1 MHTLDKV
8 IVCKNRKS
16 NHQRPR
22 NFENNRLKMLSVLD
36 KINYKQHI
44 RDNLMKNA
52 NDGTAFYYFETGKR
66 PVNNAK
72 FLSDYDIAN
81 IVEINEMGLDVSI
94 IALPVDWC
102 RICGRVSNRY
112 RCAFNLRYFDQFTE
126 SERKARL
133 QAMPKEIRDGW
144 QKYDSKHNVNSPWLV
159 LNDTK
164 TIITKVNA
172 SINQPWGVPMA
183 VTAFDD
189 ILYAE
194 YFVNTK
200 RTVLDNINNQIIYMT
215 FPEGKEKGTSSLSK
229 DQQKDQHEKV
239 KDAVINRKSQSGI
252 SFFSL
257 ASGTKLDKMDVDI
270 GIFDEKNESSIK
282 NNVPADLGM
291 SSASL
296 DGNTKGNYATASL
309 NLELVA
315 SHVYTWIENFMAE
328 LNKCINANI
337 IKDSSCIVSCYILPT
352 TFANRDKQVQYMKDL
367 YSNGK
372 GSFLAWVTDA
382 AHVQIDVT
390 GKFTGVS
397 AQATQLETSRYIFGK
412 LFNGTS
418 DVAGQAMVYGW
429 YNSNAG
435 NRYASGGLQI
445 RENNCVQN
453 KQSDIAY
460 APSIGF
466 HWSNRIAATLL
477 FHSDGNF
484 YFRKQNF
491 TDRATIDA
499 NLNAGSISTTTA
511 NIYGTATFTN
521 MSVHNGG
528 IKSGLLHL
536 QGTTSASIAYGANNP
551 KIKFVNSDGSQIV
564 ELMYTDY
571 DSVRWP
577 AGLAVRGNQ
586 GNEYFDVPHLYA
598 SQVHVDNHCALQYDS
613 SNQCLNFVFS

>member
-1 MHTLDKV
+1 MPEQNNVARKKGNRTTGRKKYKPKVVKNNVETNAFAYNTTLPYVYSVLGDYLDSSPHNIKEIREYSRNPQYYNRELRDLAWWAYNTNGSVKAAVNYICSMHTLDKV

-337 IKDSSCIVSCYILPT
+337 IKDPSCVVSCYILPT

-372 GSFLAWVTDA
+372 GSFLAWVSATGFDA
-382 AHVQIDVT
+382 DAYTSLMDYELEIDMENKYPVHATSYTMSSKDNDSGDNNGGRTSVDNPTNENTVQSQSS
-390 GKFTGVS
+390 GS
-397 AQATQLETSRYIFGK
+397 
-412 LFNGTS
+412 
-418 DVAGQAMVYGW
+418 
-429 YNSNAG
+429 NSNP
-435 NRYASGGLQI
+435 
-445 RENNCVQN
+445 
-453 KQSDIAY
+453 K
-460 APSIGF
+460 PS
-466 HWSNRIAATLL
+466 T
-477 FHSDGNF
+477 
-484 YFRKQNF
+484 
-491 TDRATIDA
+491 
-499 NLNAGSISTTTA
+499 
-511 NIYGTATFTN
+511 
-521 MSVHNGG
+521 
-528 IKSGLLHL
+528 
-536 QGTTSASIAYGANNP
+536 
-551 KIKFVNSDGSQIV
+551 
-564 ELMYTDY
+564 E
-571 DSVRWP
+571 
-577 AGLAVRGNQ
+577 
-586 GNEYFDVPHLYA
+586 
-598 SQVHVDNHCALQYDS
+598 
-613 SNQCLNFVFS
+613 

>member
-1 MHTLDKV
+1 MPEQNNVARKNGNRTTGRKKYKPKVVKNNVETNAFAYNTTLPYVYSVLGDYLDSSPHNIKEIREYSRNPQYYNRELRDLAWWAYNTNGSVKAAVNYICSMHTLDKV

-144 QKYDSKHNVNSPWLV
+144 QKYDPKHNVNSPWLV

-229 DQQKDQHEKV
+229 DQQKYQHEKV

-372 GSFLAWVTDA
+372 GSFLAWVSATGFDA
-382 AHVQIDVT
+382 DAYTSLMDYELEIDMENKYPVHATSYTMSSKDNDSGDNNGGRTPVDNPTNENTVQSQSS
-390 GKFTGVS
+390 GS
-397 AQATQLETSRYIFGK
+397 
-412 LFNGTS
+412 
-418 DVAGQAMVYGW
+418 
-429 YNSNAG
+429 NSNP
-435 NRYASGGLQI
+435 
-445 RENNCVQN
+445 
-453 KQSDIAY
+453 K
-460 APSIGF
+460 PS
-466 HWSNRIAATLL
+466 T
-477 FHSDGNF
+477 
-484 YFRKQNF
+484 
-491 TDRATIDA
+491 
-499 NLNAGSISTTTA
+499 
-511 NIYGTATFTN
+511 
-521 MSVHNGG
+521 
-528 IKSGLLHL
+528 
-536 QGTTSASIAYGANNP
+536 
-551 KIKFVNSDGSQIV
+551 
-564 ELMYTDY
+564 E
-571 DSVRWP
+571 
-577 AGLAVRGNQ
+577 
-586 GNEYFDVPHLYA
+586 
-598 SQVHVDNHCALQYDS
+598 
-613 SNQCLNFVFS
+613 

>member
-1 MHTLDKV
+1 MPEQNNVARKNGNRTTGRKKYKPKVVKNNVETNAFAYNTTLPYVYSVLGDYLDSSPHNIKEIREYSRNPQYYNRELRDLAWWAYNTNGSVKAAVNYICSMHTLDKV

-112 RCAFNLRYFDQFTE
+112 RCAFNLRYFDQFAE

-144 QKYDSKHNVNSPWLV
+144 QKYDSKHNIDNPWFV

-337 IKDSSCIVSCYILPT
+337 IKDPSCVVSCYILPT

-372 GSFLAWVTDA
+372 GSFLAWVSATGFDA
-382 AHVQIDVT
+382 DAYTSLMDYELEIDMENKYPVHATSYTMSSKDNDSGDNNGGRTPVDNPTNENTVQSQSS
-390 GKFTGVS
+390 GS
-397 AQATQLETSRYIFGK
+397 
-412 LFNGTS
+412 
-418 DVAGQAMVYGW
+418 
-429 YNSNAG
+429 NSNP
-435 NRYASGGLQI
+435 
-445 RENNCVQN
+445 
-453 KQSDIAY
+453 K
-460 APSIGF
+460 PS
-466 HWSNRIAATLL
+466 T
-477 FHSDGNF
+477 
-484 YFRKQNF
+484 
-491 TDRATIDA
+491 
-499 NLNAGSISTTTA
+499 
-511 NIYGTATFTN
+511 
-521 MSVHNGG
+521 
-528 IKSGLLHL
+528 
-536 QGTTSASIAYGANNP
+536 
-551 KIKFVNSDGSQIV
+551 
-564 ELMYTDY
+564 E
-571 DSVRWP
+571 
-577 AGLAVRGNQ
+577 
-586 GNEYFDVPHLYA
+586 
-598 SQVHVDNHCALQYDS
+598 
-613 SNQCLNFVFS
+613 

>member
-1 MHTLDKV
+1 MPEQNNVARKNGNRTTGRKKYKPKVVKNNVETNAFAYNTTLPYVYSVLGDYLDSSPHNIKEIREYSRNPQYYNRELRDLAWWAYNTNGSVKAAVNYICSMHTLDKV

-372 GSFLAWVTDA
+372 GSFLAWVSATGFDA
-382 AHVQIDVT
+382 DAYTSLMDYELEIDMENKYPVHTTSYTMSSKDNDSGDNNGGRTPVDNPTNENTVQSQSS
-390 GKFTGVS
+390 GS
-397 AQATQLETSRYIFGK
+397 
-412 LFNGTS
+412 
-418 DVAGQAMVYGW
+418 
-429 YNSNAG
+429 NSNP
-435 NRYASGGLQI
+435 
-445 RENNCVQN
+445 
-453 KQSDIAY
+453 K
-460 APSIGF
+460 PS
-466 HWSNRIAATLL
+466 T
-477 FHSDGNF
+477 
-484 YFRKQNF
+484 
-491 TDRATIDA
+491 
-499 NLNAGSISTTTA
+499 
-511 NIYGTATFTN
+511 
-521 MSVHNGG
+521 
-528 IKSGLLHL
+528 
-536 QGTTSASIAYGANNP
+536 
-551 KIKFVNSDGSQIV
+551 
-564 ELMYTDY
+564 E
-571 DSVRWP
+571 
-577 AGLAVRGNQ
+577 
-586 GNEYFDVPHLYA
+586 
-598 SQVHVDNHCALQYDS
+598 
-613 SNQCLNFVFS
+613 

>member
-1 MHTLDKV
+1 MPEQNNVARKNGNRTTGRKKYKPKVVKNNVETNAFAYNTTLPYVYSVLGDYLDSSPHNIKEIREYSRNPQYYNRELRDLAWWAYNTNGSVKAAVNYICSMHTLDKV

-112 RCAFNLRYFDQFTE
+112 RCAFNLRYFDQFPE

-229 DQQKDQHEKV
+229 DQQKYQHEKV

-252 SFFSL
+252 SFISL

-372 GSFLAWVTDA
+372 GSFLAWVSATGFDA
-382 AHVQIDVT
+382 DAYTSLMDYELEIDMENKYPVHATSYTMSSKDNDSGDNNGGRTPVDNPTNENTVQSQSS
-390 GKFTGVS
+390 GS
-397 AQATQLETSRYIFGK
+397 
-412 LFNGTS
+412 
-418 DVAGQAMVYGW
+418 
-429 YNSNAG
+429 NSNP
-435 NRYASGGLQI
+435 
-445 RENNCVQN
+445 
-453 KQSDIAY
+453 K
-460 APSIGF
+460 PS
-466 HWSNRIAATLL
+466 T
-477 FHSDGNF
+477 
-484 YFRKQNF
+484 
-491 TDRATIDA
+491 
-499 NLNAGSISTTTA
+499 
-511 NIYGTATFTN
+511 
-521 MSVHNGG
+521 
-528 IKSGLLHL
+528 
-536 QGTTSASIAYGANNP
+536 
-551 KIKFVNSDGSQIV
+551 
-564 ELMYTDY
+564 E
-571 DSVRWP
+571 
-577 AGLAVRGNQ
+577 
-586 GNEYFDVPHLYA
+586 
-598 SQVHVDNHCALQYDS
+598 
-613 SNQCLNFVFS
+613 

>member
-1 MHTLDKV
+1 MPEQNNVARKNGNRTTGRKKYKPKVVKNNVETNAFAYNTTLPYVYSVLGDYLDSSPHNIKEIREYSRNPQYYNRELRDLAWWAYNTNGSVKAAVNYICSMHTLDKV

-239 KDAVINRKSQSGI
+239 KDAVINRKNQSGI

-372 GSFLAWVTDA
+372 GSFLAWVSATGFDA
-382 AHVQIDVT
+382 DAYTSLMDYELEIDMENKYPVHATSYTMSSKDNDSGDNNGGRTPVDNPTNENTVQSQSS
-390 GKFTGVS
+390 GS
-397 AQATQLETSRYIFGK
+397 
-412 LFNGTS
+412 
-418 DVAGQAMVYGW
+418 
-429 YNSNAG
+429 NSNP
-435 NRYASGGLQI
+435 
-445 RENNCVQN
+445 
-453 KQSDIAY
+453 K
-460 APSIGF
+460 PS
-466 HWSNRIAATLL
+466 T
-477 FHSDGNF
+477 
-484 YFRKQNF
+484 
-491 TDRATIDA
+491 
-499 NLNAGSISTTTA
+499 
-511 NIYGTATFTN
+511 
-521 MSVHNGG
+521 
-528 IKSGLLHL
+528 
-536 QGTTSASIAYGANNP
+536 
-551 KIKFVNSDGSQIV
+551 
-564 ELMYTDY
+564 E
-571 DSVRWP
+571 
-577 AGLAVRGNQ
+577 
-586 GNEYFDVPHLYA
+586 
-598 SQVHVDNHCALQYDS
+598 
-613 SNQCLNFVFS
+613 

>member
-1 MHTLDKV
+1 MPEQNNVARKNGNRTTYRKKYKQKVVRNNVETNAFAYNTTLPYVYSVLGDYLDSSPHNIKEIREYSRNPQYYNRELRNLAWWAYNTNGSVKAAVNYICSMHTLDKV

-44 RDNLMKNA
+44 RDNLMKDA

-102 RICGRVSNRY
+102 RICGRISNRY

-239 KDAVINRKSQSGI
+239 KDAVINRKSRSGI

-257 ASGTKLDKMDVDI
+257 ASGTKLSKMDVDI

-337 IKDSSCIVSCYILPT
+337 IKDSSCVVNCYILPT

-372 GSFLAWVTDA
+372 GSFLAWVSATGFDA
-382 AHVQIDVT
+382 DAYTSLMDYELEIDMENKYPVHATSYTMSSKDNDSGDNNGGRTPVDNPTNENTVQSQSS
-390 GKFTGVS
+390 GS
-397 AQATQLETSRYIFGK
+397 
-412 LFNGTS
+412 
-418 DVAGQAMVYGW
+418 
-429 YNSNAG
+429 NSNP
-435 NRYASGGLQI
+435 
-445 RENNCVQN
+445 
-453 KQSDIAY
+453 K
-460 APSIGF
+460 PS
-466 HWSNRIAATLL
+466 T
-477 FHSDGNF
+477 
-484 YFRKQNF
+484 
-491 TDRATIDA
+491 
-499 NLNAGSISTTTA
+499 
-511 NIYGTATFTN
+511 
-521 MSVHNGG
+521 
-528 IKSGLLHL
+528 
-536 QGTTSASIAYGANNP
+536 
-551 KIKFVNSDGSQIV
+551 
-564 ELMYTDY
+564 E
-571 DSVRWP
+571 
-577 AGLAVRGNQ
+577 
-586 GNEYFDVPHLYA
+586 
-598 SQVHVDNHCALQYDS
+598 
-613 SNQCLNFVFS
+613 